1 MKPIK
6 SSNYYPALR
15 FLGLVALMIGLPLLN
30 ALYEG
35 KRPVFHPVYY
45 VAVGLLL
52 VQALPYL
59 RSYEL
64 SSEGISHRLLGIQV
78 RHTMWSEIHDVARL
92 RARDGVHRVIF
103 AATGK
108 AKPVR
113 PDNRERKVQGQ
124 YKLQVGGLDVETT
137 KLSSQFSMWSGSLI
151 VLQDRVDIADCI
163 EHWHGRLDFDE

>member
-1 MKPIK
+1 MCCLRSASLLTMSIIAALIVMPQIPIIREAVTAAFAPVC
-6 SSNYYPALR
+6 YVLAVLT
-15 FLGLVALMIGLPLLN
+15 LLII
-30 ALYEG
+30 
-35 KRPVFHPVYY
+35 
-45 VAVGLLL
+45 
-52 VQALPYL
+52 LPYM

-64 SSEGISHRLLGIQV
+64 TEEGITHRLLGIQV

-113 PDNRERKVQGQ
+113 PGNRERKVQGQ
-124 YKLQVGGLDVETT
+124 YKLQVGGLDVGTT

-163 EHWHGRLDFDE
+163 EHWHGKLDFDE